1 MYRLVIVAIA
11 LFITGSIRLVAQ
23 TDSTSS
29 KVLKGIIVDD
39 SIGIELPFAHL
50 WNERTRMGAISN
62 ESGEFIIRAESQD
75 TLVFSALGYKGDSI
89 VVLDSTLNDVLVIRL
104 KSKKYELAEVVVR
117 RWSSYA
123 AFKHDFL
130 NLELPGAEIEPLKA
144 QIQMSATAAAL
155 EADYERA
162 VKETM
167 KGGFGFRSSL
177 GAGVNRDKERKAKLD
192 NLKKREQIIAEKF
205 NRVLV
210 ADLTKLEGDALTE
223 FIASCNFSDDFLYES
238 DLHTIIEAL
247 YAKFDVYQSE
257 ADSISYNH

>member
-1 MYRLVIVAIA
+1 MYRLIIVALPLLLISS
-11 LFITGSIRLVAQ
+11 LGLLAQ
-23 TDSTSS
+23 ADSTER

-39 SIGIELPFAHL
+39 SLGIELPYTHL
-50 WNERTRMGAISN
+50 WNEHSRIGAISN
-62 ESGEFIIRAESQD
+62 ESGEFTIYAEGLD
-75 TLVFSALGYKGDSI
+75 TLVFSALGYKRDSL
-89 VVLDSTLNDVLVIRL
+89 VVSDSALNDFLVVRL
-104 KSKKYELAEVVVR
+104 KPEKYEIAEVVVR

-130 NLELPGAEIEPLKA
+130 TLELPGAEIEPLKA
-144 QIQMSATAAAL
+144 QIRVSATAAAL
-155 EADYERA
+155 KADWERA
-162 VKETM
+162 AKD
-167 KGGFGFRSSL
+167 KLDGFGFTATM
-177 GAGVNRDKERKAKLD
+177 GAGINKDKERKARLD

-223 FIASCNFSDDFLYES
+223 FIVSCNFSDDYLYNT
-238 DLHTIIEAL
+238 DLYTIIEAL